1 MNHYPLGSMHSFI
14 LKTLRGRSGTSYQPL
29 KVDYWCDRNFCT
41 DDDKSILSLNAPTRD
56 RFDAYRADPVLGPL
70 HDAAVA

>member
-1 MNHYPLGSMHSFI
+1 M
-14 LKTLRGRSGTSYQPL
+14 
-29 KVDYWCDRNFCT
+29 DYWCDRNFCT

-70 HDAAVA
+70 HDATVAWRAAKLETLWQTKKPARFWGV